1 MIREFRIDDL
11 AIIDEIGASI
21 KEDFC
26 NKNNIAERS
35 QLDYVNIFVY
45 EDTSIKGFIE
55 IESHFEIT
63 DIINIAVSEEHQNNG
78 IATKLIEYVINHT
91 KSEKLMLEVNEIN
104 QKAIN
109 FYTKCNFK
117 EISRRKKYYGDNDA
131 IIMERKLSMKD
142 VYILGIESSC
152 DETSISIVKNG
163 CVEIATTVLTQ
174 MDTHALYG
182 GVVPEIASRMHTEN
196 ITMVLE
202 DLLTKANMQVSD
214 VDAIAVTY
222 APGLLG
228 SLLVG
233 VEFAKVLSLVY
244 DKPLI
249 ATHHIAGHIYANNL
263 VKPLKFPLLAL
274 VVSGGH
280 TELVLMEDDYKFK
293 VLGTTKDDA
302 IGECFDKVARVLGL
316 PYPGGPNVEKYAKEG
331 SPTYNLPKPMDNE
344 ELNFSFSGLKSAVI
358 NLSHNEEQRGNEV
371 RKKDLAR
378 SFQDV
383 AFDQIIRKSRLAI
396 EKYNIERVIVAGGV
410 SASAEL
416 RQKMQELCDALHV
429 DLSIPPMRYCT
440 DNATMIACAA
450 YPQYLKKDFANLD
463 LRAKS
468 QEYFFQEK

>member
-1 MIREFRIDDL
+1 
-11 AIIDEIGASI
+11 
-21 KEDFC
+21 
-26 NKNNIAERS
+26 
-35 QLDYVNIFVY
+35 
-45 EDTSIKGFIE
+45 
-55 IESHFEIT
+55 
-63 DIINIAVSEEHQNNG
+63 
-78 IATKLIEYVINHT
+78 
-91 KSEKLMLEVNEIN
+91 
-104 QKAIN
+104 
-109 FYTKCNFK
+109 
-117 EISRRKKYYGDNDA
+117 
-131 IIMERKLSMKD
+131 MKD
-142 VYILGIESSC
+142 VVILGIESSC

-163 CVEIATTVLTQ
+163 CEEIATTVLTQ

-202 DLLTKANMQVSD
+202 DVLTKANMKVED

-233 VEFAKVLSLVY
+233 VEFAKTLSLVY

-263 VKPLKFPLLAL
+263 VKKMEFPLLAL

-280 TELVLMEDDYKFK
+280 TELVLMKNDYDFE

-302 IGECFDKVARVLGL
+302 IGECFDKVARVLDL
-316 PYPGGPNVEKYAKEG
+316 PYPGGPNVEMYAREG
-331 SPTYNLPKPMDNE
+331 EHTYELPIPMNNN

-358 NLSHNEEQRGNEV
+358 NLSHNEKQRGNEI
-371 RKKDLAR
+371 RKYDLAR

-383 AFDQIIRKSRLAI
+383 AIEQLVRKTRQAI
-396 EKYNIERVIVAGGV
+396 EEYKIERLIVAGGV
-410 SASAEL
+410 SANGYL
-416 RQKMQELCDALHV
+416 RQELQKLCDEVNVELT
-429 DLSIPPMRYCT
+429 IPPMKYCT

-450 YPQYLKKDFANLD
+450 YPQFLNKEFSDLS

-468 QEYFFQEK
+468 QEYFFQNKD

>member
-1 MIREFRIDDL
+1 
-11 AIIDEIGASI
+11 
-21 KEDFC
+21 
-26 NKNNIAERS
+26 
-35 QLDYVNIFVY
+35 
-45 EDTSIKGFIE
+45 
-55 IESHFEIT
+55 
-63 DIINIAVSEEHQNNG
+63 
-78 IATKLIEYVINHT
+78 
-91 KSEKLMLEVNEIN
+91 
-104 QKAIN
+104 
-109 FYTKCNFK
+109 
-117 EISRRKKYYGDNDA
+117 
-131 IIMERKLSMKD
+131 MKD
-142 VYILGIESSC
+142 VVILGIESSC

-163 CVEIATTVLTQ
+163 CEEIATTVLTQ

-202 DLLTKANMQVSD
+202 DVLTKANMKVED

-233 VEFAKVLSLVY
+233 VEFAKTLSLVY

-263 VKPLKFPLLAL
+263 VKKMEFPLLAL

-280 TELVLMEDDYKFK
+280 TELVLMKNDYDFE

-302 IGECFDKVARVLGL
+302 IGECFDKVARVLDL
-316 PYPGGPNVEKYAKEG
+316 PYPGGPNVEKYAREG
-331 SPTYNLPKPMDNE
+331 EHTYELPIPMNNN

-358 NLSHNEEQRGNEV
+358 NLSHNEKQRGNEI
-371 RKKDLAR
+371 RKYDLAR

-383 AFDQIIRKSRLAI
+383 AIEQLVRKTRQAI
-396 EKYNIERVIVAGGV
+396 EEYKIERLIVAGGV
-410 SASAEL
+410 SANGYL
-416 RQKMQELCDALHV
+416 RQELQKLCDEVNVELT
-429 DLSIPPMRYCT
+429 IPPMKYCT

-450 YPQYLKKDFANLD
+450 YPQFINKEFSDLS

-468 QEYFFQEK
+468 QEYFFQNKD